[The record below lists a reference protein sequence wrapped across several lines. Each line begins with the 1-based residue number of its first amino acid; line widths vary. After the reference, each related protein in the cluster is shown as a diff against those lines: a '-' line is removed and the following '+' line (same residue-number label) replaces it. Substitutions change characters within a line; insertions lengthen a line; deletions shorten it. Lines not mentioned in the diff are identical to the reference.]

1 MKYCIVF
8 PGKPG
13 NDPGAQCR
21 YLYTACHQSID
32 MKKQAE
38 QKTKGHKATDN
49 PVTTAPV
56 NAANPIDKQKINSL
70 KDKNAAKTKRGKH

>member
-1 MKYCIVF
+1 
-8 PGKPG
+8 
-13 NDPGAQCR
+13 
-21 YLYTACHQSID
+21 

-56 NAANPIDKQKINSL
+56 KDANPIDKQKINSM